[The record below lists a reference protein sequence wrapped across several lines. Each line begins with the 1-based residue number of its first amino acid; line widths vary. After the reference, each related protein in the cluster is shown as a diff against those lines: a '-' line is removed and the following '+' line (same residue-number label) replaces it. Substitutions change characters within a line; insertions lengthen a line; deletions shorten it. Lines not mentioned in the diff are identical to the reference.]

1 MRSLVK
7 VVAVAAFGLWA
18 APAAMAET
26 LADALSAAYLNSDL
40 MAQNQALLRAADEDV
55 AIAVSS
61 LRPVV
66 SYALQST
73 YSRSE
78 RFRSSTLSEGLNT
91 SLSLSAE
98 LVLFDFGRRDLGIKI
113 AEETVLA
120 TRKEL
125 ISIEQQVLFDAV
137 NAYVDV
143 RLQQEIVA
151 LRQSNVR
158 LITKELRAAE
168 DRFEVGEITR
178 TDVAIAEARLAAARA
193 NLAAAEGNLA
203 VARESYKLAV
213 GRYPGNL
220 AALPKSPVIGKS
232 LDEAIA
238 VAMRTHPAVL
248 QGQHLVKVADL
259 QVESA
264 KAGMKPSIGLE
275 AGLSLSASDN
285 LFRNGDDESMTQSL
299 GVRMNQTIYA
309 GGRLSAVYRKALAGK
324 EAQRAQLHRTMAQ
337 VSSNVGDAW
346 ARLGVQVSSIQASD
360 QQIRAAQTA
369 FDGVREEAT
378 LGARTTLDVLDAEQ
392 ELLNARASRLE
403 AEAGRYVGV
412 YQILGT
418 MGLLTA
424 QHLKLG
430 VPTFDPESY
439 YKAVRNAPATS
450 SRGKKLD
457 QILEKIGN

>member
-1 MRSLVK
+1 
-7 VVAVAAFGLWA
+7 
-18 APAAMAET
+18 
-26 LADALSAAYLNSDL
+26 
-40 MAQNQALLRAADEDV
+40 
-55 AIAVSS
+55 
-61 LRPVV
+61 
-66 SYALQST
+66 
-73 YSRSE
+73 
-78 RFRSSTLSEGLNT
+78 
-91 SLSLSAE
+91 
-98 LVLFDFGRRDLGIKI
+98 
-113 AEETVLA
+113 
-120 TRKEL
+120 
-125 ISIEQQVLFDAV
+125 
-137 NAYVDV
+137 
-143 RLQQEIVA
+143 VA

-158 LITKELRAAE
+158 LITQELRAAQ

-178 TDVAIAEARLAAARA
+178 TDVAIAEARLASAKA
-193 NLAAAEGNLA
+193 NLAAAQGNLA

-220 AALPKSPVIGKS
+220 APLPKSPVIGKS
-232 LDEAIA
+232 LDEAVA
-238 VAMRTHPAVL
+238 VAVRSHPAVL

-264 KAGMKPSIGLE
+264 KAGMKPTVSLNGGLSVSGRDVAGDSFARDSFNQSIGLTM
-275 AGLSLSASDN
+275 S
-285 LFRNGDDESMTQSL
+285 
-299 GVRMNQTIYA
+299 QTVYA
-309 GGRLSAVYRKALAGK
+309 GGRLSAIYRKALAGK

-337 VSSNVGDAW
+337 VTKNLGDAW
-346 ARLGVQVSSIQASD
+346 AGLAVQVASIQASD

-392 ELLNARASRLE
+392 ELLNARAARLE
-403 AEAGRYVGV
+403 AEAGRYIGV
-412 YQILGT
+412 YQILGA

-450 SRGKKLD
+450 ARGKKLD